1 MEERIRR
8 SFESNFD
15 YALYWAR
22 VAVND
27 IGKFTD
33 DKTPLESICAA
44 FEYLGRAKAQAVI
57 ISNEYNDNAPFNRI
71 CHAQDLVIEPAL
83 EKVRTAI

>member
-8 SFESNFD
+8 SFDSNFN

-33 DKTPLESICAA
+33 KKTPLESICAA
-44 FEYLGRAKAQAVI
+44 FEYLGRAKMQAI
-57 ISNEYNDNAPFNRI
+57 IIAHEYNDDTPFNRI
-71 CHAQDLVIEPAL
+71 CHAQDLFINPAL

>member
-8 SFESNFD
+8 SFESNYN

-33 DKTPLESICAA
+33 EKTPLESICAA
-44 FEYLGRAKAQAVI
+44 FEYLGRAKAQAII
-57 ISNEYNDNAPFNRI
+57 ISREYNDNVPFNRI
-71 CHAQDLVIEPAL
+71 CHAHDLFINPAL
-83 EKVRTAI
+83 EEVKAAI